1 MSSVADAVQHAGPY
15 ARPVSAVFGRHA
27 VDAVLIDA
35 IRANVGP
42 YIPAAWRENAA
53 AAGAMVVESLPTE
66 LPWIETF
73 LESTP
78 ASLIAVEEALPLAI
92 VESPLPA
99 EVEAVEAALD
109 DASVDE
115 WPLYET
121 GAALRELANDLDGP
135 PPAVKTIA
143 IEPSLAFGFTANEL
157 ASASTAGGDHPAH
170 ALPMWNDDDM
180 MDIMPATTSP
190 EVDAIPLRW
199 AEQARNETAPSANSE
214 AAAQVLEAL
223 AKRVR
228 DGELMIP
235 GHTATMGDAAT
246 LAGALAALLGARH

>member
-15 ARPVSAVFGRHA
+15 ARPVSAVSGRHP

-135 PPAVKTIA
+135 PPAVETIA

-180 MDIMPATTSP
+180 MDIMPVTTTP